1 MTDDYQSYSPG
12 AVILKLGGIAVILHL
27 ALTVVGVL
35 IALWIWQ

>member
-12 AVILKLGGIAVILHL
+12 AVILKLGVIVVILDL
-27 ALTVVGVL
+27 ALTVAGVL

>member
-1 MTDDYQSYSPG
+1 MTSDYSPG

>member
-1 MTDDYQSYSPG
+1 MTSDYSPA
-12 AVILKLGGIAVILHL
+12 AVILKLGALVILLHL